1 LQNITVKD
9 PNLVLKGNTLKIYMY
24 ILRKNNES
32 VGVREVQREL
42 NLSSPTLAK
51 YHLERLVEIG
61 LVSQAQDGSYAL
73 LKEVK
78 VDLLKPFLRLGSH
91 IIPRL
96 ITYAVMITILFTY
109 YAIVVI
115 PTNNLQFDEFFGINI
130 GVLALIS
137 LWYETYR
144 SWRSVPT

>member
-109 YAIVVI
+109 YTIVVI